1 MGRGRENRDRLY
13 HFIRGVGGPDPM
25 ERTVNLRN
33 SSEKMST
40 DETNQ
45 PFESPEQKGLYQLA
59 VHAGQHVA
67 IADEALNLLK
77 GYLDDDTAGG
87 YSRKAVRKR
96 YRELRQKLDELCDF
110 AS

>member
-45 PFESPEQKGLYQLA
+45 PFESSEQKGLYQLA
-59 VHAGQHVA
+59 ATAAQQADLREIA
-67 IADEALNLLK
+67 ITAIGMLEHNDKLLAM
-77 GYLDDDTAGG
+77 GE
-87 YSRKAVRKR
+87 RAVV
-96 YRELRQKLDELCDF
+96 RELRQKLDELCDF